1 MTPISNQL
9 LGKLACPKCRGELEY
24 DRENENL
31 DCNNC
36 KLRFKI
42 TDDIP
47 VLLLDEGEEIK

>member
-1 MTPISNQL
+1 MSPISDQL
-9 LGKLACPKCRGELEY
+9 LGKLACPKCRGELKY

-36 KLRFKI
+36 RLRFKI

-47 VLLLDEGEEIK
+47 VLLMDEATAIE